1 MKKIFTLIGLSFL
14 VAGSVSAQIVPT
26 LTVTTTNATNCTAPC
41 NGTATL
47 VTGGITGATY
57 LWSTTPAQTTA
68 TATGLCPGVYTCT
81 VTLSVIGSSTG
92 TGTVTCTSTGIN
104 EIAVDENI
112 SLFPNPAYQELNLQ
126 LDNPMDGQVALQII
140 NILGKVSYQEV
151 FEANG
156 LTTKKINISSLPA
169 GIYDLELVGAGRIT
183 RQKFIKE

>member
-104 EIAVDENI
+104 EIAV
-112 SLFPNPAYQELNLQ
+112 
-126 LDNPMDGQVALQII
+126 
-140 NILGKVSYQEV
+140 
-151 FEANG
+151 
-156 LTTKKINISSLPA
+156 
-169 GIYDLELVGAGRIT
+169 VGANAKEIVREFKIHYLPNKLFLAGTNSELPLLKDKQSQETKIYICRNKACQLPVSTVNEALKLIT
-183 RQKFIKE
+183 K